1 MDTVDVKRKPK
12 VDPSHHQKRIA
23 GIVARIR
30 QIPEGSVRTYGEIDP
45 EAPRLVGRVLA
56 TTQEKL
62 PWQRVIRADGSIP
75 KGQRQ
80 RSLLLGEGVPM
91 RGERVDLV
99 RARLNLPAEVAAYM
113 QAAYNRDSDAVVAC
127 FADDA
132 KVTDEGRTWRGR
144 AEIRRWWEGP
154 ATKYRYT
161 VKLRGGQ
168 RVASDGYVLRVR
180 LNGNFPGR
188 TADLRYHFTLRRG
201 LICVL
206 TIGS

>member
-1 MDTVDVKRKPK
+1 MGNDGR
-12 VDPSHHQKRIA
+12 SRHESRIA

-45 EAPRLVGRVLA
+45 EAPRLVGHVLA
-56 TTQEKL
+56 TTQESL

-75 KGQRQ
+75 KGPRQ
-80 RSLLLGEGVPM
+80 RALLRSEGVPM

-113 QAAYNRDSDAVVAC
+113 QAASARDTDAVVAC
-127 FADDA
+127 FADGA
-132 KVTDEGRTWRGR
+132 QLVDEGHTWRGR

-161 VKLRGGQ
+161 VKVRGGQ
-168 RVASDGYVLRVR
+168 RVANDRYVARVR
-180 LNGNFPGR
+180 LTGNFPGR
-188 TADLRYHFTLRRG
+188 TADLRYRFKLRNG
-201 LICVL
+201 LISVL
-206 TIGS
+206 AIGP